1 MILFSQ
7 DNGILKVKEEENM
20 HKIMIVEDDQKN
32 SKLLQSH
39 ISKYD
44 YKGVITEDF
53 DHVLDQFEDIQPD
66 LVL

>member
-1 MILFSQ
+1 
-7 DNGILKVKEEENM
+7 M
-20 HKIMIVEDDQKN
+20 HKIMIVEDDQKI

-53 DHVLDQFEDIQPD
+53 DHVLDQFEDIQTD